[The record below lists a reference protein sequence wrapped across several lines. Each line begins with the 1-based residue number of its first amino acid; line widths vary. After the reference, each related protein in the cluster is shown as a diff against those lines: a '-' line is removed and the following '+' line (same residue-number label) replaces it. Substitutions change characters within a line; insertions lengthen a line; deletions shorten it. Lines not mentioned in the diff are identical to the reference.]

1 MIEEYANRCHS
12 ISNIPVFF
20 FLAECEFSGIY
31 FIIKLN
37 EISLIISLIKNMIY
51 ILLYNIT

>member
-1 MIEEYANRCHS
+1 MQIDATVLV
-12 ISNIPVFF
+12 IFQFFF

-51 ILLYNIT
+51 ILLYISNIT

>member
-1 MIEEYANRCHS
+1 MQIDAKVL
-12 ISNIPVFF
+12 IIFQF

-37 EISLIISLIKNMIY
+37 SINMIY
-51 ILLYNIT
+51 ILLYISNIT